1 MLLIAI
7 LGFVDCTTLSY
18 DGVIPFNTMS
28 CHRFLP
34 ALAGVVPLAVP

>member
-7 LGFVDCTTLSY
+7 LGFVGCIILSY

-34 ALAGVVPLAVP
+34 ALAGVVPSVVP